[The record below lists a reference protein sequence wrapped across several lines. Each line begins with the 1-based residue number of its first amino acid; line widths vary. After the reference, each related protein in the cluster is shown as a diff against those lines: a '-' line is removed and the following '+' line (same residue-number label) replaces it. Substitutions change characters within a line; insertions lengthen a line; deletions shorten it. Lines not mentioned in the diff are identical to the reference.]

1 MTATFES
8 PKIHW
13 NLNDLFKGMDDPRID
28 VVLAEQTKRSQEFA
42 TRYRG
47 KINAK
52 GLTVDTLLAALK
64 EYEIICQESGKPANY
79 ASLLFA
85 TKSNDP
91 AVGAFMQKM
100 TEKGTELN
108 LILMFFELELLAADA
123 AVIDLLLKD
132 PKLKSYV
139 HYVEAARIFREHQLS
154 EAEERI
160 MEELAN
166 TGSRA
171 FGRLFNEVLSNYKF
185 KLADKDG
192 ATKELTQSE
201 LLARLRYPER
211 EDRRRAAEAFSA
223 GLRENVR
230 VLTFIFNTLLN
241 DKAIRDRIRNYKTP
255 EHWRHLSN
263 ELDSETVDVVVKAV
277 EKNAAMV
284 ARYYALKREILKI
297 PELTH
302 YDRYAPLFASEER
315 IGWDEGKTIVLEA
328 MSAFSPVV
336 HDRAKEFFDGQWID
350 AEVRAGKRGGAFCS
364 YITPDLHPYVMVNY
378 LGKLDDVMTL
388 AHELG
393 HGVHASLS
401 RSQTYFN
408 FHGTL
413 PLAELAST
421 FAEML
426 VFEKLQKRAT
436 PKDRLALYADKIE
449 GAFATIF
456 RQAVMYRFE
465 QDIHLHRRGKGELT
479 PEQFGEYWQA
489 RQQSM
494 FGASVK
500 LGDEHKLW
508 WSYIPHFINSP
519 FYVYAYSFG
528 ELLVM
533 ALFQQYK
540 RKGNAFAAEYEAL
553 LLKGGSQTPQELM
566 ASVGIDIKDPAF
578 WQGGLD
584 VLGNMVGEF
593 EKLYAETRSQL

>member
-1 MTATFES
+1 VSTFES
-8 PKIHW
+8 PKVHW
-13 NLNDLFKGMDDPRID
+13 KLDDLFSGMNDPKIEAT
-28 VVLAEQTKRSQEFA
+28 LAAQMKRAEAFA
-42 TRYRG
+42 SKYRG
-47 KINAK
+47 KISTPD
-52 GLTVDTLLAALK
+52 LTAETLHSAIS
-64 EYEIICQESGKPANY
+64 EFESICVESGKPGNY
-79 ASLLFA
+79 AGLLFA
-85 TKSNDP
+85 TNSNDP
-91 AVGAFMQKM
+91 AVGAFMQKI

-108 LILMFFELELLAADA
+108 LALMFFEIELLAADA
-123 AVIDLLLKD
+123 GVIDPLLKD
-132 PKLKSYV
+132 PKLANFV
-139 HYVEAARIFREHQLS
+139 HYIQAARMYRDHQLS
-154 EAEERI
+154 EPEERI

-166 TGSRA
+166 SGSRA

-185 KLADKDG
+185 KITEKDG
-192 ATKELTQSE
+192 AQKELTQSE
-201 LLARLRYPER
+201 LLARLRHPER
-211 EDRRRAAEAFSA
+211 PERQRAAAALSA
-223 GLRENVR
+223 GLRENMR

-241 DKAIRDRIRNYKTP
+241 DKSIRDRIRKYTSP
-255 EHWRHLSN
+255 EQVRHLSN
-263 ELDSETVDVVVKAV
+263 ELDHQTVETVVGAV
-277 EKNAAMV
+277 EKNAGMV
-284 ARYYALKREILKI
+284 ARYYDLKRKILKL

-315 IGWDEGKTIVLEA
+315 IGWDEGKTIVLDALGE
-328 MSAFSPVV
+328 FSGVV
-336 HDRAKEFFDGQWID
+336 RDRAKEFFDGQWID

-401 RSQTYFN
+401 RGQSYFN

-426 VFEKLQKRAT
+426 VFEKLQTRAT

-465 QDIHLHRRGKGELT
+465 QDIHSHRRAKGELT

-540 RKGNAFAAEYEAL
+540 LKGAAFAAEYEAL
-553 LLKGGSQTPQELM
+553 LRKGGAQTPQALM
-566 ASVGIDIKDPAF
+566 LSVGIDIRDPAF

-584 VLGNMVGEF
+584 VLGAMVAEF
-593 EKLYAETRSQL
+593 EALHAQIGE